1 MIENN
6 AMTEKELQEL
16 KELYVER
23 LIENMDTRTL
33 EMFVFDQM
41 LSTYNDLNEKEFI
54 AEISEFIDEDEVADL
69 IESVSGA
76 A

>member
-23 LIENMDTRTL
+23 IIEGMDTRAL